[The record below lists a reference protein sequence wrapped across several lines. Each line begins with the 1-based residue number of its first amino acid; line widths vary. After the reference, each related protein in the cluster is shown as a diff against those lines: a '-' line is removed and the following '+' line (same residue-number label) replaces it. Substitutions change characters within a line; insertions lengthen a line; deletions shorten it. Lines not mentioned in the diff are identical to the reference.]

1 MIGENGETNLE
12 VHANPFHHNRPVEI
26 HQVHIRPADFFTSN
40 PALDVPSTKNE
51 TSVLVSGS
59 SCCDDKSKKATTQ
72 QEEPVS
78 HMQGSGPD
86 VKPKDIGSGNGNGS
100 GGKEKK
106 RLTTL
111 LSGVFGSKKD

>member
-1 MIGENGETNLE
+1 M
-12 VHANPFHHNRPVEI
+12 

-51 TSVLVSGS
+51 TSVLVSGAS
-59 SCCDDKSKKATTQ
+59 SCCDAKDKKATAQ
-72 QEEPVS
+72 QEDPVS

-86 VKPKDIGSGNGNGS
+86 VKPKDIGSG
-100 GGKEKK
+100 GKDREKK

-111 LSGVFGSKKD
+111 LSGVFGKKD